1 MKPHQERV
9 VQERKD
15 LDEKITK
22 LDEFIDGEIFK
33 TLPKDEQDRLVA
45 QSAAMTNYSDILHA
59 RISAF
64 ED

>member
-9 VQERKD
+9 VQENKD
-15 LDEKITK
+15 LEEKIAK

-45 QSAAMTNYSDILHA
+45 QSAAMTNYSDILYT

>member
-15 LDEKITK
+15 LDEKIDK

-33 TLPKDEQDRLVA
+33 TLPKDEQDRLVV
-45 QSAAMTNYSDILHA
+45 QSAAMTNYSDILYA
-59 RISAF
+59 RINAF